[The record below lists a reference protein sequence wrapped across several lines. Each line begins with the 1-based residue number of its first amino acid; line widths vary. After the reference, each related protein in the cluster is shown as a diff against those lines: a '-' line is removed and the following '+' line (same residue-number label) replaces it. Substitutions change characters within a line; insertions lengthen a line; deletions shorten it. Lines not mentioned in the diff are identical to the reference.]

1 MFTDEDIE
9 KLVSDEMQPKPVD
22 MKHLMMLEREMPEN
36 TTKKLLLVQFATI
49 SVVSLLMGNTFA
61 P

>member
-22 MKHLMMLEREMPEN
+22 MKHSMMLEREMPEN
-36 TTKKLLLVQFATI
+36 TTKKLLLAQFATI